1 MTEIT
6 AALVKDLRE
15 KTGAGMM
22 DCKRAL
28 TEVGGDVEAAIDWL
42 RQKGLAAAAK
52 KSSRIASEGLIGVAS
67 ETQKAAVVEV
77 NAETDFVARNPTFQ
91 TFVEQVAKIALA
103 IGDDLEKIKAAPFPG
118 TGRSVADELT
128 HLVAT
133 VGENMNLRRAKVL
146 SAPDGIVATYVHGSL
161 KPGLGK
167 IGVIV
172 AISGEEVGEALH
184 TLGRQVG
191 MHVAATRPDAL
202 DISSVSPEALEREK
216 RVLTE
221 QAKASGRPD
230 HVIDRMV
237 EGRVQ
242 KFYEEVALLE
252 QVWVHDGKSRVKD
265 VANGASATI
274 TGFARFALGEG
285 IEKPKDDFAA
295 EVAATAAPP
304 PKPAAPGG
312 TEAPPLTPGE

>member
-1 MTEIT
+1 MAEIT

-22 DCKRAL
+22 DCKKAL
-28 TEVGGDVEAAIDWL
+28 TEVAGDIEAAIDWL
-42 RQKGLAAAAK
+42 RKKGLAAAAK
-52 KSSRIASEGLIGVAS
+52 KSGRIASEGLIGIAS
-67 ETQKAAVVEV
+67 EPGRAAMVEV

-91 TFVEQVAKIALA
+91 AFVEEVAKIALSV
-103 IGDDLEKIKAAPFPG
+103 GDDVEKIKAAPFPG
-118 TGRSVADELT
+118 TGRSVAEELT

-133 VGENMNLRRAKVL
+133 IGENMNLRRARVL
-146 SAPDGIVATYVHGSL
+146 SVPSGVVASYVHSAL

-172 AISGEEVGEALH
+172 AVAGENASEALH
-184 TLGRQVG
+184 SLGRQLG

-216 RVLTE
+216 SVLTD

-230 HVIDRMV
+230 NVIAKMV

-265 VANGASATI
+265 IVKNAGATV
-274 TGFARFALGEG
+274 TGFERFALGEG
-285 IEKPKDDFAA
+285 IEKPKEDFAA
-295 EVAATAAPP
+295 EVAATAGTPSAPGTP
-304 PKPAAPGG
+304 SSPGTPAAP
-312 TEAPPLTPGE
+312 